1 MIPVKDVLIPLIF
14 SLYFILADPPP
25 QYMKILEMPI
35 EVGATFQTGAVPELA
50 VPRSNFFSP
59 GYTTTALSAPSNA
72 TRSTELYLYSRNAR
86 PSLNIPLSPHNGKL
100 QLNVFSFG
108 PANIV
113 CVLHIFG
120 SFAIIEARLNDANA
134 LSSIRVSACSN
145 FQLPT
150 PAGAEQRRLDT
161 LGP

>member
-1 MIPVKDVLIPLIF
+1 MIPVKDELIPLIF
-14 SLYFILADPPP
+14 TLYFIADTPL

-50 VPRSNFFSP
+50 PVPRSSFFP
-59 GYTTTALSAPSNA
+59 GYTTAALSAPSNA

-86 PSLNIPLSPHNGKL
+86 PSLNIPLSLHNGKL

-108 PANIV
+108 PAKIV

-120 SFAIIEARLNDANA
+120 SFAIIEDRLDDAGA
-134 LSSIRVSACSN
+134 LSSIRASTCSN
-145 FQLPT
+145 SQLP
-150 PAGAEQRRLDT
+150 PEPIKDGLDT
-161 LGP
+161 QGH